1 MADFKPILEKIGQF
15 VVENLRNNIKSKD
28 YTGFG
33 PFQASGKTADGLTY
47 SVSDTRLEVHSTQGA
62 ILTLEV
68 GRSAGKYPPYN
79 PQSTVYGTKVKGPNK
94 GKPRGDFPN
103 ITEWIENK
111 PSARSRFN
119 FDSKTDSQKAGLVF
133 TIARGLKE
141 KGSTVKQKGGT
152 DLISSVITDEQISLI
167 LAEINALFIA
177 EIKSVFNGTA

>member
-1 MADFKPILEKIGQF
+1 MDNFKPILEKLGGYI
-15 VVENLRNNIKSKD
+15 VDNLRANIKNKN

-33 PFQASGKTADGLTY
+33 AFQASGKTADGLTY
-47 SVSDTRLEVHSTQGA
+47 VVSDTSLQVMSTQGA

-79 PQSTVYGTKVKGPNK
+79 PQSTTYGVKTRGKNK

-103 ITEWIENK
+103 ISEWLDSK
-111 PSARSRFN
+111 QSARSRFG
-119 FDSKTDSQKAGLVF
+119 FDGKTDAQKAGVVF

-152 DLISSVITDEQISLI
+152 DLISSVVTDEQILVI
-167 LAEINALFIA
+167 LSEINALYIK
-177 EIKSVFNGTA
+177 EIKTVFDAA